1 MKSTKSVTAILAA
14 IILINSSCQKSNN
27 SPKDETQLQASV
39 TQNAADEYNVQ
50 SGEQFISA
58 DANTAVAVN
67 PSFEIASGN
76 TMDNSIIAGATVDKS
91 LITAFVKKIKIIYNG
106 VAVLGVTRTG
116 DITVELVNGN
126 SWLNAG
132 AVLKITVDN
141 LKVTYLGR
149 SWTYNGTGYI
159 KNVSGGLAFVAPDI
173 VVHSMRV
180 NGTVAFDD
188 NTTLTWW
195 SARKNSYHKNDLS
208 FSSEGD
214 TLINGE
220 SCTMGGINRYGTAF
234 LIKAPQ
240 AIVSHATCGFDKPVE
255 GTRVLTTDNRNT
267 TITFGVNENGN
278 SVSNGDCAYGYKIE
292 WTTWSG
298 QNATLIISY

>member
-1 MKSTKSVTAILAA
+1 MKSTKTFIIILAA
-14 IILINSSCQKSNN
+14 TLVYTSCQKSNN

-67 PSFEIASGN
+67 PSFSVSGS
-76 TMDNSIIAGATVDKS
+76 TMDNSLIAGAIVDKS

-106 VAVLGVTRTG
+106 DPVLGVTRSG
-116 DITVELVNGN
+116 NITVELVSGD
-126 SWLNAG
+126 SWLHAG
-132 AVLKITVDN
+132 AVLKITVDT
-141 LKVTYLGR
+141 LKVSYAGR
-149 SWTYNGTGYI
+149 SWIYNGTAYI
-159 KNVSGGLAFVAPDI
+159 TNVSGGLAFIAPDI

-180 NGTVAFDD
+180 NGTVTFDD
-188 NTTLTWW
+188 NTTLAWW

-214 TLINGE
+214 TLVNGE
-220 SCTMGGINRYGTAF
+220 SCTMGGINRFGTAF
-234 LIKAPQ
+234 LVKAPQ
-240 AIVSHATCGFDKPVE
+240 AIVSNATCGFDKPVA
-255 GTRVLTTDNRNT
+255 GTRIITTEDRNA
-267 TITFGVNENGN
+267 TITFGVNANGN
-278 SVSNGDCAYGYKIE
+278 SVSNGDCAYGYKID